1 MIGIGAG
8 FFFWGGVGTA
18 YGKQLVKTAF
28 NVMPTHLSHMC
39 FLVFAVKLAKTNAAG
54 FSWQL
59 PVFSDIHT
67 NFLTFFRSP
76 CPHTQLHTQ
85 LMKCKR
91 YFLQTIA
98 TKMEFALYETSDAH
112 MHTHARRS
120 FKRCHL
126 SASVTKV
133 NIHPDSSQK
142 RDRAKSRGTVVKE
155 RKKK

>member
-1 MIGIGAG
+1 MTTTSIFRHTHKLSDILSALTHKQHTTHTHRLIGI
-8 FFFWGGVGTA
+8 
-18 YGKQLVKTAF
+18 
-28 NVMPTHLSHMC
+28 LS
-39 FLVFAVKLAKTNAAG
+39 A
-54 FSWQL
+54 
-59 PVFSDIHT
+59 
-67 NFLTFFRSP
+67 FFRSP